1 MKHVILAVLALFGM
15 CTMAVAEVGD
25 DGLHKQPW
33 FSVTFKD
40 VAEDLSA
47 AKDEGKRLVIL
58 FEQRGCVYCKKLH
71 EQVLSDK
78 EVADYIKA
86 NYKVVQYNL
95 YGSEEVTDLDGKTL
109 TEKEAARK
117 WRLNFTPTMLFLPET
132 ADGKKSVADAAVA
145 TIPGAFGKGTTLDMF
160 QWVRAKGYEG
170 EETFQRYHARRIRE
184 RQAKDPN
191 ASTN

>member
-1 MKHVILAVLALFGM
+1 MTRLALFLAGLVM
-15 CTMAVAEVGD
+15 LCTPAAAELGD
-25 DGLHKQPW
+25 DGLHKKPW

-40 VAEDLSA
+40 VKEDLESA
-47 AKDEGKRLVIL
+47 TSEGKRLAII

-71 EQVLSDK
+71 EEVLSDK

-86 NYKVVQYNL
+86 NFKIVQYNL
-95 YGSEEVTDLDGKTL
+95 YGDEEVTDLDGKTL
-109 TEKEAARK
+109 SEKEAARK
-117 WRLNFTPTMLFLPET
+117 WRVNFTPTVLFLPE
-132 ADGKKSVADAAVA
+132 ASDGKTSVVDAAVA
-145 TIPGAFGKGTTLDMF
+145 VMPGAFGKGTSLDMF

-170 EETFQRYHARRIRE
+170 KETFQRYHARRIRE